1 VIYILDPEQGSFM
14 FVDIFKQRKMFF
26 FYNIRVVFASS
37 KLDLVCLMSI
47 IKLNNGILVIIKIIC
62 GERGGGA
69 V

>member
-1 VIYILDPEQGSFM
+1 MIYILDPEQGSFM